1 MRRARALLFLA
12 TTVAVACASAP
23 VSVARLRPWPG
34 DSAHIVMLERD
45 QQGLS
50 LSVTAM
56 RQIASMMGRAI
67 REQVEPAA
75 CVLDYKVWTEPDS
88 SRLVDVYTLTLAES
102 DSADMLNA
110 WAHRSMCQD
119 TLPGIHGHVYR
130 GKTVWWPSDVDLLS
144 AQYNRAP
151 FNLLFYRMGND
162 TTIGVTLYWRQ
173 P

>member
-1 MRRARALLFLA
+1 MRRLKAIALL
-12 TTVAVACASAP
+12 TSVVVVACASAP
-23 VSVARLRPWPG
+23 IYVAHRRPWPA
-34 DSAHIVMLERD
+34 DSVRIPMLERD
-45 QQGLS
+45 SQGLS
-50 LSVTAM
+50 LSVTAA
-56 RQIASMMGRAI
+56 RQITMMMARAI

-88 SRLVDVYTLTLAES
+88 SRMVDVYTLTLAES
-102 DSADMLNA
+102 DSADLLNV

-130 GKTVWWPSDVDLLS
+130 PQDVWWPSPTDLAS
-144 AQYNRAP
+144 AQYNHAP